1 MLRPTVMIAG
11 MAAVPVGR
19 QIRLRRQALKW
30 SQQELADK
38 LGVNRA
44 TVSAWERGKHL
55 PERTEGAI
63 AAVLGISLTGP
74 DDDEVYTDP
83 VELAIWEDPRLPRS
97 EKLAFIAQLR
107 ARRMEHVPRAHEP
120 PAG

>member
-1 MLRPTVMIAG
+1 MIAG
-11 MAAVPVGR
+11 MADVPVGR
-19 QIRLRRQALKW
+19 RIRLRRQALKW

-63 AAVLGISLTGP
+63 EETLGIDLSQDTGEP
-74 DDDEVYTDP
+74 DYDKDNP
-83 VELAIWEDPRLPRS
+83 VERAIWELDAPRAIRLD
-97 EKLAFIAQLR
+97 FIAQLR
-107 ARRMEHVPRAHEP
+107 GRMEHSQAKDP
-120 PAG
+120 PA

>member
-1 MLRPTVMIAG
+1 MIAG
-11 MAAVPVGR
+11 MADVPVGR
-19 QIRLRRQALKW
+19 RIRLRRQALKW

-63 AAVLGISLTGP
+63 ESVLGISLPGP
-74 DDDEVYTDP
+74 DETEDYTDP
-83 VELAIWEDPRLPRS
+83 VERAIWELDLSREARLD
-97 EKLAFIAQLR
+97 FIAQLR
-107 ARRMEHVPRAHEP
+107 ARRMKHSQQQEP
-120 PAG
+120 PA

>member
-1 MLRPTVMIAG
+1 MIAG
-11 MAAVPVGR
+11 MADVPVGR
-19 QIRLRRQALKW
+19 RIRLRRQALKW

-63 AAVLGISLTGP
+63 ESVLGISLPGP
-74 DDDEVYTDP
+74 GEPEAEVYTDP
-83 VELAIWEDPRLPRS
+83 VERAIWELDLSREVRLD
-97 EKLAFIAQLR
+97 FIAQLR
-107 ARRMEHVPRAHEP
+107 ARRMENSQAKEP
-120 PAG
+120 PA